1 MFGARR
7 RRTAYRA
14 HANPAM
20 RLLLGE
26 DDAMIGATVLR
37 VLRAQYYGVDWLRDG
52 GMAEQALRTAEYEL
66 VLLDLGLP

>member
-1 MFGARR
+1 MSGARR
-7 RRTAYRA
+7 RRIAFCA

-26 DDAMIGATVLR
+26 DDAMIGATVLQ
-37 VLRAQYYGVDWLRDG
+37 VLRAQYYAVDWVRDG
-52 GMAEQALRTAEYEL
+52 DMAEQALRTAEYEL

>member
-1 MFGARR
+1 
-7 RRTAYRA
+7 
-14 HANPAM
+14 M

-37 VLRAQYYGVDWLRDG
+37 VLRAQLYAVDWVRDG
-52 GMAEQALRTAEYEL
+52 GMAEQAFRTAEYEL